1 MQYKTLPLLLLS
13 ATAMAAPQDGNNNSD
28 IIADL
33 DSLASRTEILSSI
46 PTNVDIPGVPSSV
59 VEVLATAIPST
70 WLQNILTNSAAQ
82 TSLLNDLE
90 SSKYPDWWSSVPTG
104 VQSEL
109 WDIESSLDASATPTP
124 DSSSTTASGSATATS
139 TSDSDDDNSDD
150 SSSPSS
156 SSSSG
161 AAASDTSEGAAPA
174 QTAMAATVAGAAGIL
189 GLALAL

>member
-1 MQYKTLPLLLLS
+1 MQYKTLSLLLLS
-13 ATAMAAPQDGNNNSD
+13 ATAMAAPQDGNNYSD
-28 IIADL
+28 LIGDL
-33 DSLASRTEILSSI
+33 DSLASQTGILSSI
-46 PTNVDIPGVPSSV
+46 PTNLDIPDIPSSV

-82 TSLLNDLE
+82 TSVLNDLE

-104 VQSEL
+104 VQSYL
-109 WDIESSLDASATPTP
+109 WDVQSSLDASVTPTSG
-124 DSSSTTASGSATATS
+124 SSGTTTGSSATATS

-150 SSSPSS
+150 SSSSS

-161 AAASDTSEGAAPA
+161 AAASDTSAGAAPA

>member
-1 MQYKTLPLLLLS
+1 MTERRSRLTHRS
-13 ATAMAAPQDGNNNSD
+13 ASQTD
-28 IIADL
+28 
-33 DSLASRTEILSSI
+33 ILSSI
-46 PTNVDIPGVPSSV
+46 PTGIDIPDVPSSV

-82 TSLLNDLE
+82 TSVLNDIE

-104 VQSEL
+104 VQSYL
-109 WDIESSLDASATPTP
+109 WDLDSSLSVSATPT
-124 DSSSTTASGSATATS
+124 SGSTVTSTGSSATTTSTS
-139 TSDSDDDNSDD
+139 TSDSDDDDSSDD
-150 SSSPSS
+150 SSSSSS

-174 QTAMAATVAGAAGIL
+174 QTGMAATVAGAAGIL

>member
-1 MQYKTLPLLLLS
+1 MVLIELS
-13 ATAMAAPQDGNNNSD
+13 KRPRLTNHS
-28 IIADL
+28 
-33 DSLASRTEILSSI
+33 ASRTEILSSI

>member
-1 MQYKTLPLLLLS
+1 M
-13 ATAMAAPQDGNNNSD
+13 
-28 IIADL
+28 
-33 DSLASRTEILSSI
+33 
-46 PTNVDIPGVPSSV
+46 
-59 VEVLATAIPST
+59 VEVLATAVPST

-82 TSLLNDLE
+82 TSVLNDLE

-104 VQSEL
+104 VQSYL
-109 WDIESSLDASATPTP
+109 WDVQSSLDASVTPTSG
-124 DSSSTTASGSATATS
+124 SSGTTTGSSATATS
-139 TSDSDDDNSDD
+139 TSDSDGDNSDD
-150 SSSPSS
+150 SSSSSS

>member
-1 MQYKTLPLLLLS
+1 MTERRSRLTHRS
-13 ATAMAAPQDGNNNSD
+13 ASQTD
-28 IIADL
+28 
-33 DSLASRTEILSSI
+33 ILSSI
-46 PTNVDIPGVPSSV
+46 PTGIDIPDVPSSV

-82 TSLLNDLE
+82 TSVLNDIE

-104 VQSEL
+104 VQSYL
-109 WDIESSLDASATPTP
+109 WDLDSSLSVSATPT
-124 DSSSTTASGSATATS
+124 SGSTVTSTGSSATATS
-139 TSDSDDDNSDD
+139 TSDSDDDDDSSDD
-150 SSSPSS
+150 SSSSSS

-174 QTAMAATVAGAAGIL
+174 QTGMAATVAGAAGIL